1 MGKIKKILENELIGG
16 TQNTD
21 VYPVTSVKAVYDEN
35 NERLDNILR
44 RRGTVNIS
52 TNYNAD
58 HIAEVL
64 TLAQAI
70 AKVPSADR
78 VLGFSGTFLSADG
91 WVTYTFK
98 GETLSGW
105 SDAGKWSLVSDSA
118 NLAQEI
124 GDSKKLAISQKAVK
138 TEVNRLDYN
147 ISNLLAISEIGDVHL
162 NTNCNFDAGTREE
175 KIEYWAGRIISDKFP
190 ITGALNI
197 ANNKRYD
204 STVRYYSDINSNVVL
219 KNSEGAGAARIVI
232 VASLKE
238 IDSTILD
245 GLIITNNGVQIY
257 GIINAGDIS
266 TKAYLEQSIT
276 EANQKMKDIIVNKMI
291 HNVTGDIV
299 DYRGRFQITR
309 FFAID
314 GNLSVRFTPDITV
327 FFRYYD
333 GEGTLLGS
341 KYTLDSKF
349 VKVGGIIDE
358 SRRITEDEVA
368 EYALSINGQMFRCV
382 QGLTPEIDQDNAY
395 VTADQMKNFKFS
407 ESLAPAVIG
416 KYIMGNNAA
425 VGTSFVTIAED
436 VHRAYID
443 KIIPATEADTI
454 NISISGNDNGLIS
467 NIPIRCVAADGALYT
482 GTPYTDLDGSFT
494 PSSGSTGFYIN
505 FVSDSVLTSDL
516 IKDIVVTV
524 NGVDYPLAG
533 NPGGY
538 VNPLS
543 EAKQYT
549 DEEIS
554 SKMGEIASVDY
565 YNYLVGCF
573 ERIVCIG
580 DSITAGYTGSQFAGQ
595 NISSNDARATARNW
609 VGYFKRTTGS
619 DVIGLGYGSTTT
631 ALWRNSTPET
641 ETSNLYCALDL
652 ANIEGT
658 QAYFIMLGWNDTTT
672 TGSAGD
678 IAADYNNNGQ
688 TFYGN
693 YDNIVRR
700 LHDMKPKA
708 HIFVFTLAR
717 GKKNSGYNNAIRYI
731 ASLYPS
737 YCHCIDYSNNPFF
750 DTRFFNAVSDNTH
763 YSPLG
768 YNAFGNLVRNLVSKY
783 IFDNPSLFKGI
794 PYTADSNVKGTI
806 DVQGLRLSSA
816 NLSIAEVGSYET
828 LYAEILPNTAANKT
842 VSWKVISGDP
852 RCVQLIPNQSTM
864 YCTVKGLSSGF
875 AVIRATSAEG
885 DYSAT
890 CLVSVASEVV
900 NVTNITLDKQSVSL
914 TAGGSEGSVQAT
926 ITPSTAT
933 NKTVNWTL
941 LSGGNSVATV
951 EGTGLACLI
960 TPRGAGTD
968 TLIARTE
975 DGNREARCTINVS

>member
-1 MGKIKKILENELIGG
+1 MGKIKKILENELVGG

-35 NERLDNILR
+35 NERLDNILK

-98 GETLSGW
+98 GETLSEW
-105 SDAGKWSLVSDSA
+105 SNAGKWSLVSDSA
-118 NLAQEI
+118 NLAQGI
-124 GDSKKLAISQKAVK
+124 GDSKELAISQKAVK
-138 TEVNRLDYN
+138 TEVDRLDYN
-147 ISNLLAISEIGDVHL
+147 ILNVLVKSDIGTIYL
-162 NTNCNFDAGTREE
+162 NTNCNFDAGTGVE
-175 KIEYWAGRIISDKFP
+175 KIEYSAGRLTSDKFP
-190 ITGALNI
+190 IASALRVT
-197 ANNKRYD
+197 NNKGYLIAI
-204 STVRYYSDINSNVVL
+204 RYYSDINSNVVL
-219 KNSEGAGAARIVI
+219 KSPEGAGAARLVI
-232 VASLKE
+232 VASPKE
-238 IDSTILD
+238 VDSTILD
-245 GLIITNNGVQIY
+245 GLIITNHGVQIY
-257 GIINAGDIS
+257 GRISTEDIP

-276 EANQKMKDIIVNKMI
+276 EANQKVKDIIVNKVI
-291 HNVTGDIV
+291 NNISGDIV
-299 DYRGRFQITR
+299 DFRGRFQITR
-309 FFAID
+309 LFATD
-314 GNLSVRFTPDITV
+314 SNVMARFTPNITA

-333 GEGTLLGS
+333 KEGTFLGS
-341 KYTLDSKF
+341 SYTPDAKF
-349 VKVGGIIDE
+349 VKIGGIVDE
-358 SRRITEDEVA
+358 SRETTEDEVA
-368 EYALSINGQMFRCV
+368 KYVLSINGQMFRCV
-382 QGLTPEIDQDNAY
+382 QGLTPEIDQGSAY
-395 VTADQMKNFKFS
+395 VTTDQMKNFKFS
-407 ESLAPAVIG
+407 ESLDPVIVG
-416 KYIMGNNAA
+416 KYISGDNSAIGSSS
-425 VGTSFVTIAED
+425 VKITDDT
-436 VHRAYID
+436 HRAYIG

-467 NIPIRCVAADGALYT
+467 NVPIRCVAADGTTYMGTVYT
-482 GTPYTDLDGSFT
+482 NLNGSFT
-494 PSSGSTGFYIN
+494 PTAGSAGFYVN
-505 FVSDSVLTSDL
+505 FVSSSVLTNDL
-516 IKDIVVTV
+516 MKDIVVTI

-533 NPGGY
+533 NPGRY

-554 SKMGEIASVDY
+554 KIGGITSGDY

-580 DSITAGYTGSQFAGQ
+580 DSITAGYTDSQFAGQ
-595 NISSNDARATARNW
+595 NIGSNDARVTARNW

-619 DVIGLGYGSTTT
+619 DVINLGYGSTTT
-631 ALWRNSTPET
+631 THWRNSTPET
-641 ETSNLYCALDL
+641 EASNLYCALKL
-652 ANIEGT
+652 ADIEGT
-658 QAYFIMLGWNDTTT
+658 QAYFIMLGWNDAIT
-672 TGSAGD
+672 TGSASD
-678 IAADYNNNGQ
+678 IANDYNNNKQ

-700 LHDMKPKA
+700 LHEMKPKA

-717 GKKNSGYNNAIRYI
+717 GKKNSSYNNAIRYI

-737 YCHCIDYSNNPFF
+737 YCHCIDYSSNPFF
-750 DTRFFNAVSDNTH
+750 NTSFFNAVADGTH

-768 YNAFGNLVRNLVSKY
+768 YNAFGNLVRSLVSKY
-783 IFDNPSLFKGI
+783 IFDNPGLFKGI

-806 DVQGLRLSSA
+806 GVQGLRLSSA

-842 VSWKVISGDP
+842 VSWEVISGDSS
-852 RCVQLIPNQSTM
+852 CVQLIPNQSTM
-864 YCTVKGLSSGF
+864 YCTVKGLSRGF

-885 DYSAT
+885 GHSAT

-914 TAGGSEGSVQAT
+914 TVGGSEGSVQAT
-926 ITPSTAT
+926 ITPPTAT

-941 LSGGNSVATV
+941 LGGGNNVATI
-951 EGTGLACLI
+951 EGTGLTCLI

-975 DGNREARCTINVS
+975 DGNREARCTIKVS